1 MLLRI
6 LAALAI
12 ALTPMLACAR
22 DLGQW
27 ENSDPV
33 VKQWYRSLMMPDL
46 PTSPCCGEADAY
58 YCDEIH
64 VKDGR
69 TFCSITDDRPDAPLR
84 RPHLD
89 VGTVIEIPDKKL
101 TWKDGNPT
109 GHAVVFV
116 SREKTVYCFVQNG
129 GF

>member
-116 SREKTVYCFVQNG
+116 SREKFVYCFVQNG

>member
-84 RPHLD
+84 RPHMD

-116 SREKTVYCFVQNG
+116 SREKFVYCFVQNG